1 MAAIF
6 LMLFCALLFLQC
18 MFTQGDAGPYDPAC
32 KTMDIVITQ
41 KILGVVQGDVLR
53 FEATIN
59 NTCSCPQEKIMAYCK
74 GFNTENYPD
83 PAVLAIFPPTCLINQ
98 GLPVY
103 FNTPL
108 KFTYTWMSPSHFPL
122 MSSHVLC
129 P

>member
-1 MAAIF
+1 MV
-6 LMLFCALLFLQC
+6 LCYGY
-18 MFTQGDAGPYDPAC
+18 GDAGPYDSPC
-32 KTMDIVITQ
+32 KTTDIAITQ
-41 KILGVVQGDVLR
+41 KIDGVVEGDILR

-59 NTCSCPQEKIMAYCK
+59 NTCYCPQEKVMVYCK
-74 GFNTENYPD
+74 GFNTKDYPD
-83 PAVLAIFPPTCLINQ
+83 PVVLEMLDPGTCVINQ

-103 FNTPL
+103 FNKPL